1 MQSGEAWP
9 TVLVLGATGAGK
21 TSLLQAVFG
30 ENLVPEDRVGHGQPA
45 THEFDCYERDG
56 LRIFDSRGLEPG
68 EYDAYRR
75 TIDEFLSKLAA
86 DSDADRHI
94 HVVWYAISGPGAR
107 VTEADLRTIRE
118 VSRHVLVLITK
129 ADITRADQLTDL
141 TSALVTAGV
150 PGDSI
155 VPCSVAATS
164 LSVDA
169 LLAKTTSLLSAS
181 HRSVVEAAAHRQRQ
195 AKAAAFK
202 VVASSRRLA
211 IAASIVPFGSRLL
224 IKRIEQKM
232 VIDVANCFGVS
243 EYVAEF
249 WKTVNPGN
257 GVVAWW
263 NVLGP
268 IAAPWLLVLPTIT
281 SWRRVAG
288 TGAAAIA
295 FFSSGRRLSKGDLVA
310 MVLKDQG

>member
-30 ENLVPEDRVGHGQPA
+30 QNLVPDDRVGHGQPA

-75 TIDEFLSKLAA
+75 TIDDFLSKLAA
-86 DSDADRHI
+86 DSDTDRHI
-94 HVVWYAISGPGAR
+94 HVRWYAISGPGAR

-118 VSRHVLVLITK
+118 VSQHVLVLITK
-129 ADITRADQLTDL
+129 ADITRPDQLVDL
-141 TSALVTAGV
+141 TSALVNAGV

-164 LSVDA
+164 VSVDV

-195 AKAAAFK
+195 AKAASFK
-202 VVASSRRLA
+202 VIASSRRLA
-211 IAASIVPFGSRLL
+211 IAASIVPFGSLLL
-224 IKRIEQKM
+224 IKRIERKM
-232 VIDVANCFGVS
+232 VLDVAECFGAS
-243 EYVAEF
+243 EHAAEF
-249 WKTVNPGN
+249 WNTLSLGN
-257 GVVAWW
+257 GADAW
-263 NVLGP
+263 
-268 IAAPWLLVLPTIT
+268 WLLVLPTIT

-288 TGAAAIA
+288 TGAAAIS

-310 MVLKDQG
+310 MVIKDKG